1 MITELHLQNFKS
13 WKDTGPMKFAPLT
26 GFFGTNSTGKSSILQ
41 ALLMMKQT
49 VESSDRSRVL
59 YMGDERSLVDL
70 GTYYDIV
77 NGHNEDAS
85 LEISISWNLLEP
97 LDIYDL
103 PTVRNSIGSI
113 NSFSFHTSIKE
124 EAKRLLCDRFEY
136 SYESKF
142 GRKKPKPILRIAEQK
157 VGMERK
163 RESSDKKAEYEFI
176 YENIDPLRSSG
187 RPWPLPSPVKFY
199 GFPDVVFACYQ
210 NLGSLGNFV
219 LEFEKLF
226 SKIAYLGP
234 LREYP
239 NRIYVWAGNNPID
252 VGKKGENAV
261 AAILSSQTKDK
272 SRSQIKIHVGKWLK
286 KMNMIDSFSL
296 RPIAANRK
304 DYELLVRKTPK
315 SPEVLITDV
324 GFGVSQILPVLVL
337 CYYAPK
343 GSIILL
349 EQPEIHL
356 HPSVQSVLADVFI
369 DVVNNRGVQ
378 LIIESHSEHL
388 LRRLQRRIA
397 EEKLASEDA
406 ALYFC
411 KMDEDSSKIEKLEV
425 NPYGDICNWPKD
437 FFGDE
442 MDDLVEMTKAK
453 MKRMQQEERH
463 S

>member
-26 GFFGTNSTGKSSILQ
+26 GFFGTNSSGKSSILQ

-49 VESSDRSRVL
+49 VESTDRSRAL
-59 YMGDERSLVDL
+59 YMGDRNSYVDL

-77 NGHNEDAS
+77 NGHKEDAS
-85 LEISISWNLLEP
+85 LEISISWNLLNP
-97 LDIYDL
+97 VAIYEY
-103 PTVRNSIGSI
+103 PGNIS
-113 NSFSFHTSIKE
+113 SFSFHASIQKE
-124 EAKRLLCDRFEY
+124 TERLLCDQFEY
-136 SYESKF
+136 LFESEFSRRRKPQRTEIKNYKF
-142 GRKKPKPILRIAEQK
+142 GMALKS
-157 VGMERK
+157 
-163 RESSDKKAEYEFI
+163 ESADKIEYEFI
-176 YENIDPLRSSG
+176 HENFEPLRSPG
-187 RPWPLPSPVKFY
+187 RPWPISSLVKFY
-199 GFPDVVFACYQ
+199 GFPDAIFSYYQ
-210 NLGSLGNFV
+210 NVGFLGKCV
-219 LEFEKLF
+219 LEFEKFF
-226 SKIAYLGP
+226 SRITYLGP
-234 LREYP
+234 LRDYP
-239 NRIYVWAGNNPID
+239 QRTYLWPGDIPTD

-261 AAILSSQTKDK
+261 AAMLASHAKDK
-272 SRSQIKIHVGKWLK
+272 PKKQVDKMVAKWLK

-296 RPIAANRK
+296 KPIAANRK

-349 EQPEIHL
+349 EQPEIHV

-369 DVVNNRGVQ
+369 DVVNNRDVQ

-397 EEKLASEDA
+397 EEKLSSEKA

-411 KMDEDSSKIEKLEV
+411 EMDKGSSKLNRLDI
-425 NPYGDICNWPKD
+425 NSYGDICNWPKD

-453 MKRMQQEERH
+453 MKRMQREEHH